1 MQKNLLITL
10 YKNGDCISGLLLE
23 IPEID
28 FGDCYINVKN
38 NYQIE
43 DNLIIAI
50 ITKNTEDLIY
60 PKMVYF
66 SMHDPKQGKK
76 LECVDICKN
85 DLLIVKENLLMKID
99 NSKTDIN

>member
-1 MQKNLLITL
+1 MYQYIKIIN
-10 YKNGDCISGLLLE
+10 KNGDYISGLLLE

-43 DNLIIAI
+43 I